1 MIRIEVYRK
10 RKQDVSFIEDIY
22 SQAEIGA
29 MTPIEI
35 LEYAKAHNNKI
46 CCCYSKILNIIGK
59 YIRTQDLKVD
69 DFHIYIVEEKNITT
83 YNNKGQI
90 KDWIYGYMG

>member
-59 YIRTQDLKVD
+59 YVHTQDLKVD
-69 DFHIYIVEEKNITT
+69 DFYIYMVEEKNITT

-90 KDWIYGYMG
+90 KDWI